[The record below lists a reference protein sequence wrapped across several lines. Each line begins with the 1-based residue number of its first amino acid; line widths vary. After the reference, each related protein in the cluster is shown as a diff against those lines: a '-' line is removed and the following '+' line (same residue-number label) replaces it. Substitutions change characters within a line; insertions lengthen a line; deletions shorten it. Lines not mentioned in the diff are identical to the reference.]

1 MLEMSRNSGGGTLT
15 SEEQY
20 EIMNDPGLLEEFG
33 IALQQSLQQQ
43 SGRSNDPATA
53 ADSVS
58 TQVPEATDS
67 RAEANQGSSAAAEE
81 GDDPE
86 LKSLIEGENK
96 DDQPTEEELLK
107 AISNTP
113 VSNSSGAYKSRDEL
127 VAIQELK
134 KKVRNNN
141 ATQAEKSSLIDIY
154 SDTDVEIEV
163 TLPENVKDMTFM
175 DLKESV
181 PEGADR
187 QKIYDLYR
195 KGKAGD
201 ASKAEMR
208 QLSDALNSGSRKTK

>member
-43 SGRSNDPATA
+43 GGGNNAPAPAAVPAPVVENSG
-53 ADSVS
+53 
-58 TQVPEATDS
+58 
-67 RAEANQGSSAAAEE
+67 AEAGQGSSVATEE
-81 GDDPE
+81 SDDPE
-86 LKSLIEGENK
+86 LTSLIEGENK

-113 VSNSSGAYKSRDEL
+113 FSNSSGAYKSRDEL
-127 VAIQELK
+127 VEIQKLK

-141 ATQAEKSSLIDIY
+141 ATKEEKDSLIDIF
-154 SDTDVEIEV
+154 SGTDLEIEV
-163 TLPENVKDMTFM
+163 TLPESLKDVTFSN
-175 DLKESV
+175 LRNLV

-195 KGKAGD
+195 KGKAGN

-208 QLSDALNSGSRKTK
+208 QLSDALNSESRKTK